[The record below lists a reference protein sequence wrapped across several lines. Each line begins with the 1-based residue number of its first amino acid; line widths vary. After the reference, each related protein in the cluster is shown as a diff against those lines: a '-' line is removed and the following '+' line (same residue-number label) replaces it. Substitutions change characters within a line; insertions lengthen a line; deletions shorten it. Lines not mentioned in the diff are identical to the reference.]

1 LSQTPYRVPHHL
13 PAPDPSVGPTLLRFR
28 HPSTASPERAPC
40 GAGFRPPRPGSAR
53 RFLQPLGG
61 FMADPSLRPCF
72 MPLPS
77 LGYLSLQSFTSQR
90 SRTRLRVA
98 CSLAVIPAYPACADA
113 AVSPRVSPT
122 PSPSLGLLPVS
133 PRGYGSPF
141 GPPTMDGWR
150 PGDHW
155 TARSGPTPDHAD
167 HPLRSFV
174 PPAKRAAESPA
185 GFPARSS
192 RALLGVPPLQ
202 SLLHPFLGPSS

>member
-1 LSQTPYRVPHHL
+1 VERGFVHPH
-13 PAPDPSVGPTLLRFR
+13 PGP
-28 HPSTASPERAPC
+28 
-40 GAGFRPPRPGSAR
+40 AR
-53 RFLQPLGG
+53 RFSQPLGG

-77 LGYLSLQSFTSQR
+77 LGYLSLQSLASQR

-98 CSLAVIPAYPACADA
+98 CSPAVIPAYPARADA

-141 GPPTMDGWR
+141 GPPSMVGVP

-155 TARSGPTPDHAD
+155 TARSGLAPDHAD
-167 HPLRSFV
+167 HPLRSLV
-174 PPAKRAAESPA
+174 PPAKPALLSPD
-185 GFPARSS
+185 GFPRREQPCSPGRS
-192 RALLGVPPLQ
+192 APPE
-202 SLLHPFLGPSS
+202 PSPPAPWTL